1 MKKIIFLFA
10 ALILSVAGAN
20 AQSTTPRFGTT
31 KNSDNTGRVLTYKL
45 VTTNDAAGNDT
56 ISVTP
61 NAWETIIRPS
71 SNITDSVN
79 IKAVLTN
86 CQLGDYLTVIIN
98 KGSGAGA
105 VRFPSAYFITPL
117 ATQRYTI
124 AASKTNI
131 FRFQFNGVK
140 FIEIGKTVQP

>member
-10 ALILSVAGAN
+10 ALILSVAAAN

-45 VTTNDAAGNDT
+45 TTATDAAGNDT
-56 ISVTP
+56 ITVTP
-61 NAWETIIRPS
+61 NAWETIVRPS

-86 CQLGDYLTVIIN
+86 CQLGDYLTVFIS

-124 AASKTNI
+124 GASKTNV
-131 FRFQFNGVK
+131 FKFQFNGSK
-140 FIEIGKTVQP
+140 FIEIGATVQP

>member
-10 ALILSVAGAN
+10 ALILSAAAVQ

-45 VTTNDAAGNDT
+45 VETNDAAGNDT

-61 NAWETIIRPS
+61 NAWETILRPS

-79 IKAVLTN
+79 IRAYLTN
-86 CQLGDYLTVIIN
+86 AKLGDYLSIFIN
-98 KGSGAGA
+98 KGSGAGG
-105 VRFPSAYFITPL
+105 VRFISTYFVTDVS
-117 ATQRYTI
+117 TNRYTI
-124 AASKTNI
+124 GASKTNV
-131 FRFQFNGVK
+131 FKFQFNGSK
-140 FIEIGKTVQP
+140 WIMIGKTIQP